1 MQNRIEIEEAK
12 EEASHSDIPEKLF
25 NGLFKAKRENETYY
39 LRDLDEKPLQLK
51 DGSINAKIRRQRRL
65 ANDDKAAAEMLDDG
79 TPKER
84 KIIRA
89 DK

>member
-1 MQNRIEIEEAK
+1 MRQ
-12 EEASHSDIPEKLF
+12 D
-25 NGLFKAKRENETYY
+25 

-65 ANDDKAAAEMLDDG
+65 ANDDKAAAEMLDDSA
-79 TPKER
+79 PKER